1 MSTDELVTFLDG
13 LVVRIV
19 EILRSEPF
27 DTGPA
32 REIGVALVDARLTGA
47 RVLGR
52 TLAVLGDE
60 LQTADD
66 GSPATSAERFVV
78 MQAAL
83 ADGYVAALRNRT
95 LQEQESIRL
104 ALVEAR
110 QQVEKALS
118 ASRARFRAVFAEA
131 AIGIAVLDAEHRVVD
146 ANPALAAL
154 LDGTP
159 EELVGQDLGSF
170 AHPDD
175 AIRLGSAVQRVFD
188 RSDGPNQV
196 EERFADQ
203 RGNLV
208 WGRVTLSTIESPAGQ
223 PYAVAM
229 IEDITERRL
238 LELRLEYQAWHDPLT
253 GLANRELFFQ
263 RLSAGLADDT
273 PGTQVGLCYLDLDG
287 FKVIN
292 DSFGHE
298 VGDGV
303 LVAVAQRLDMAVRRA
318 NCLVARMGGDEFVI
332 LVAPAE
338 QTAGVAAEWCADQAL
353 QALRPSVRVGGHEIS
368 VSASIGVVEQP
379 VTGLTVAELMQAA
392 DTTLYWAKSDG
403 KGRSAVFD
411 RQRHAREVARYTLAA
426 TMPAAVEH
434 GEFVVEYQPLVGLAD
449 ERLRGVEALVRWR
462 HPQLG
467 LLGPGEFI
475 QLAEETGA
483 IVPLGRWVLQTACA
497 QARHWQDLAADDF
510 FVSVNLAVRQ
520 AHDARLTET
529 VDDILQA
536 TGLPAD
542 RLVLELT
549 ESALIGPAA
558 EPLRALNTL
567 AGMGVRLA
575 IDDFGT
581 GYSNLGYLRR
591 LPVHALKIA
600 GSFVAEMAAGAP
612 LVGDADPPQPDLV
625 NEQIVG
631 TLVELAHGLDL
642 TVIAEGIETRG
653 QADRLRELGCD
664 VGQGWYY
671 AKAEPPLSITQR
683 LAAERRR

>member
-238 LELRLEYQAWHDPLT
+238 LRAAAAST
-253 GLANRELFFQ
+253 R
-263 RLSAGLADDT
+263 
-273 PGTQVGLCYLDLDG
+273 PGT
-287 FKVIN
+287 
-292 DSFGHE
+292 
-298 VGDGV
+298 
-303 LVAVAQRLDMAVRRA
+303 
-318 NCLVARMGGDEFVI
+318 
-332 LVAPAE
+332 
-338 QTAGVAAEWCADQAL
+338 
-353 QALRPSVRVGGHEIS
+353 
-368 VSASIGVVEQP
+368 
-379 VTGLTVAELMQAA
+379 
-392 DTTLYWAKSDG
+392 
-403 KGRSAVFD
+403 
-411 RQRHAREVARYTLAA
+411 
-426 TMPAAVEH
+426 
-434 GEFVVEYQPLVGLAD
+434 
-449 ERLRGVEALVRWR
+449 
-462 HPQLG
+462 
-467 LLGPGEFI
+467 
-475 QLAEETGA
+475 
-483 IVPLGRWVLQTACA
+483 
-497 QARHWQDLAADDF
+497 
-510 FVSVNLAVRQ
+510 
-520 AHDARLTET
+520 
-529 VDDILQA
+529 
-536 TGLPAD
+536 
-542 RLVLELT
+542 
-549 ESALIGPAA
+549 
-558 EPLRALNTL
+558 
-567 AGMGVRLA
+567 
-575 IDDFGT
+575 
-581 GYSNLGYLRR
+581 
-591 LPVHALKIA
+591 
-600 GSFVAEMAAGAP
+600 
-612 LVGDADPPQPDLV
+612 
-625 NEQIVG
+625 
-631 TLVELAHGLDL
+631 
-642 TVIAEGIETRG
+642 TR
-653 QADRLRELGCD
+653 
-664 VGQGWYY
+664 
-671 AKAEPPLSITQR
+671 
-683 LAAERRR
+683 